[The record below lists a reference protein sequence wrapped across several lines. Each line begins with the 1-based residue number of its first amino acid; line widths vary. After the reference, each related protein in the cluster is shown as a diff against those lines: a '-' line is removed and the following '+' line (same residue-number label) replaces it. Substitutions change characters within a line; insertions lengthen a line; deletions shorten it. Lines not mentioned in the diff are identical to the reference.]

1 MSLWLII
8 LIDIAVLYL
17 LFGHSLYVR
26 LLPRNWR
33 RRHDLREAESHLRH
47 LLHRDRDLL
56 EAAKIERLEKVIA
69 EIAAARKG
77 TPAEI
82 VAVLK
87 KYGKY
92 APDTPSAYESN
103 WRSAADL
110 ACFILFLAFGARAM
124 VVQPFQIPTSSMEPT
139 LYGVHFSPQAN
150 PIQVSAGQ
158 RFLDAIHYSKRY
170 VDLTVEKP
178 GTIDFPVLGINPDLP
193 IPGVFSRPLR
203 FFLPTSQVIIGNKPY
218 DLPGAVEDLKRIK
231 VANAGP
237 ESKLSLI
244 MQKQLDPETEFAK
257 GEVLARGTM
266 ESGDHLFVDRTYL
279 AFREPRRGDITVFMT
294 DGIVNPP
301 AMGGGPL
308 AGKYYIK
315 RLVGLPGDTLRI
327 TGHKLYIKAKDETE
341 FRLMDNRVHPAFE
354 RIYSFKGGYR
364 GYCHLANASHLR
376 NDDETFTVPD
386 GRYFMMGDNSENSSD
401 SRVWGTVPR
410 RNLVGRA
417 LCVWWPF
424 GRHWGAV
431 DKAEP
436 ETWDSPASLR
446 YRDNFR

>member
-8 LIDIAVLYL
+8 VIDIAVLYL

-26 LLPRNWR
+26 LLPKNWR
-33 RRHDLREAESHLRH
+33 RRHALRETENHLRH

-56 EAAKIERLEKVIA
+56 DATKIQRIEKVIA
-69 EIAAARKG
+69 DVHAARAT
-77 TPAEI
+77 TPAEA
-82 VAVLK
+82 AVILK
-87 KYGKY
+87 KYGQF
-92 APDTPSAYESN
+92 APDTPSAHESH

-124 VVQPFQIPTSSMEPT
+124 FVQPFQIPTSSMEPT
-139 LYGVHFSPQAN
+139 LYGVHFSPQTE

-158 RFLDAIHYSKRY
+158 RFFDAIHYSKRY

-178 GTIDFPVLGINPDLP
+178 GPLEGLFSANPDLP
-193 IPGVFSRPLR
+193 LPRAFTRPLR
-203 FFLPTSQVIIGNKPY
+203 FLLPASQVIIGNKAY
-218 DLPGAVEDLKRIK
+218 TLPCNVDDLKRIK

-237 ESKLSLI
+237 ESKLALVI
-244 MQKQLDPETEFAK
+244 QGRLAPDTEFAK
-257 GEVLARGTM
+257 GEVLARGSM

-279 AFREPRRGDITVFMT
+279 AFHEPKRGDITVFMT
-294 DGIVNPP
+294 NDLANPDGR
-301 AMGGGPL
+301 PL

-327 TGHKLYIKAKDETE
+327 TGHKLYVKAKNEKD
-341 FRLMDNRVHPAFE
+341 FRLMDKSIHPAFE

-364 GYCHLANASHLR
+364 GYCHLGGAQYMR
-376 NDDETFTVPD
+376 TDEETYTVPE
-386 GRYFMMGDNSENSSD
+386 GHYFMMGDNSENSSD
-401 SRVWGTVPR
+401 SRVWGSVPR

-424 GRHWGAV
+424 GRHWGPV

-436 ETWDSPASLR
+436 ETWDSPASPF